1 MKILV
6 SACLMG
12 RNCKYSGGNNYNPA
26 VVELSQS
33 HELVEVCPEVM
44 AGLPIPRTPIELVGG
59 VLMDKL
65 GQNVD
70 EALRQAVDRAVKLAL
85 SAGVELAILQPR
97 SPTCGVEQVYDGTF
111 SGRLIPGSGVFAHAL
126 QAAGIPVVDA
136 GNTAWFDRKLC
147 PETAQAPGKGN

>member
-70 EALRQAVDRAVKLAL
+70 EALRQAVDRAVRLAL

-111 SGRLIPGSGVFAHAL
+111 SGRLIPGIGVFAQKL
-126 QAAGIPVVDA
+126 RDAGIPVVDA
-136 GNTAWFDRKLC
+136 GALAEGRVEISSL
-147 PETAQAPGKGN
+147 G